1 MLKLSQRAQGLAT
14 EYVRYNEVS
23 LNRDPFPYSLLLW
36 RGTSFVISRTWL
48 YGGSLDRASTVTGQ
62 NTRRIKRA
70 MTRAYCCFRSI
81 LSLSHLFVALLI
93 HKMLLQGCQEDIKRN
108 SSGRTN
114 HHNFFLAIF
123 AGLSLILEKVG
134 PT

>member
-1 MLKLSQRAQGLAT
+1 
-14 EYVRYNEVS
+14 
-23 LNRDPFPYSLLLW
+23 
-36 RGTSFVISRTWL
+36 
-48 YGGSLDRASTVTGQ
+48 
-62 NTRRIKRA
+62 
-70 MTRAYCCFRSI
+70 MTRAYRCVRSI
-81 LSLSHLFVALLI
+81 LSLSRLFLALLI

-114 HHNFFLAIF
+114 HHNFFLVIF